1 MGLNDLVPFRH
12 RRRQAARS
20 DALSPFERMHDE
32 MDRIFN
38 EFMPQLPDVEG
49 LGAGAGTLASIDLSE
64 TDDALE
70 LKADLPGME
79 EKDLNVTLR
88 NGAVTISG
96 ERKYE
101 SEETKK
107 NFYRAERAYGS
118 FSRSVSLPCEVDE
131 ERVEAHFKNGVLTV
145 RLPKSATEKHNQR
158 KIDIKTG

>member
-1 MGLNDLVPFRH
+1 MGLDDLVPFRH

-20 DALSPFERMHDE
+20 DALSPFERMHEE

-38 EFMPQLPDVEG
+38 EFMPNASE
-49 LGAGAGTLASIDLSE
+49 AGGFNAGTLASIDLSE

-118 FSRSVSLPCEVDE
+118 FSRSVPLPCEVDE

-145 RLPKSATEKHNQR
+145 RLPKSATEKENQR
-158 KIDIKTG
+158 RIDIKTG

>member
-1 MGLNDLVPFRH
+1 MGLDDLVPFRH

-20 DALSPFERMHDE
+20 DALSPFERMHEE

-38 EFMPQLPDVEG
+38 EFMPSASE
-49 LGAGAGTLASIDLSE
+49 AGSFSAGTLASIDLSE

-118 FSRSVSLPCEVDE
+118 FSRSVPLPCEVDE

-145 RLPKSATEKHNQR
+145 RLPKSATEKENQR
-158 KIDIKTG
+158 RIDIKTG